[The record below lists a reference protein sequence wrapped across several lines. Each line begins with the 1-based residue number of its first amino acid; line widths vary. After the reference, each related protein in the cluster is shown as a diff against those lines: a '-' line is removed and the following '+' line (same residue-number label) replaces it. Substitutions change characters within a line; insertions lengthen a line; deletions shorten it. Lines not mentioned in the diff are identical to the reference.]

1 MENQYPRAKVPLK
14 VVIVGAGIAGLAAA
28 LVLGKRGHD
37 VHIIEVA
44 PEIAEVG
51 AGIQV
56 APNMLRLLDRWGVGI
71 KVRQTG
77 VALQAIHILRW
88 QEGALLGSVP
98 INQQLGEQVVV
109 HRADLQKA
117 LLEKALAQPNVRLQI
132 NTKVENVRF
141 SPAAVELADGSVIQA
156 DVVLAADGIK
166 SSVRGKIL
174 GDDKDVAVPTGDAV
188 FRVVLTRDM
197 MSKHADLLPYINEKK
212 AIRWVGPGRHII
224 AYPVRNHEIYN
235 MALAHPDRG
244 RVDESWTTVTSKKHL
259 LGEYEGWDPMLIKM
273 LNLVPEGDVLEWKLC
288 MHMPLLRWVQGSC
301 ALLED
306 ACHPM
311 LPYVAQGAAQGV
323 EDGASLGVVLSSISS
338 KDEIQLALKAYEK
351 AQKARAEH
359 IQQSCLTTRIALH
372 LPDGPEQ
379 VARDQKFKA
388 MSAGGASDDKWGDPE
403 MQRFLWSWD
412 AEAKAEEAWRDITR
426 NSSFQSRLAFNGI
439 MQTWGHGLAVQCH
452 VRRCRPKALN
462 RTLGEMR
469 LRHNPNAA
477 AATAGLFF
485 EQLPA
490 PAPSPSGVIQ
500 PPGAVKFTVLIGV
513 CAQERVISH
522 ARRGEGAPGLDWS
535 PDDKDEL

>member
-1 MENQYPRAKVPLK
+1 MEKQYPRAKVPLK

-28 LVLGKRGHD
+28 LALGKRGHD

-44 PEIAEVG
+44 PGIAEVG

-132 NTKVENVRF
+132 NSKVENVRF

-259 LGEYEGWDPMLIKM
+259 LGEYKGWDPMLIKM

-301 ALLED
+301 ALLGD

-426 NSSFQSRLAFNGI
+426 NSSFQSRL
-439 MQTWGHGLAVQCH
+439 
-452 VRRCRPKALN
+452 
-462 RTLGEMR
+462 
-469 LRHNPNAA
+469 
-477 AATAGLFF
+477 
-485 EQLPA
+485 
-490 PAPSPSGVIQ
+490 
-500 PPGAVKFTVLIGV
+500 
-513 CAQERVISH
+513 
-522 ARRGEGAPGLDWS
+522 
-535 PDDKDEL
+535 